1 MLAPEVHPREE
12 ERIEALL
19 KYTIL
24 DSLPEPEY
32 DNLTRIAS
40 IICGTPIAMISLVD
54 TNRQWFKSKTGMCM
68 SETDRDIS
76 FCGHAINQNG
86 EMLIVPDARKD
97 ERFHD
102 NPLTTGESQV
112 VFYAGAPIH
121 TPDGL
126 PLGTLC
132 VMDNKPGD
140 LSESQKEALQDLA
153 KQVMILME
161 FRRVIRVLFEQNNHI
176 LKLNGQLNEFAHSF
190 AHELKTPVR
199 NIQTMLDWL
208 VSDYKKSFNGPAMS
222 QLNSMQDNL
231 EYLDE
236 ITDGMLLYHNCGAMP
251 LEFEEFELS
260 VLLDQVEAEF
270 LQGPAFEFKKTA
282 CKKRVFHAEEAWG
295 IIFKQLLQNSLE
307 FNQTAQPEIKVHFS
321 ENEEEIFLRWEDNG
335 PGIPEKYREKVLELF
350 FTLDNHHGKSE
361 GIGMAIV
368 STLVQRLQG
377 KLVLLDRKANR
388 QGFCLEITLPKKE
401 PNMYSI

>member
-12 ERIEALL
+12 ERLDALL

-24 DSLPEPEY
+24 DSLPEHEY

-40 IICGTPIAMISLVD
+40 LICGTPIALISLID
-54 TNRQWFKSKTGMCM
+54 DQRQWFKSKMGLCVP
-68 SETDRDIS
+68 ETHRDIS
-76 FCGHAINQNG
+76 FCGHAIHQ
-86 EMLIVPDARKD
+86 EEIMVVRDARKD
-97 ERFHD
+97 IRFHD
-102 NPLTTGESQV
+102 NPLTKQEPNV
-112 VFYAGAPIH
+112 VFYAGAPIR

-132 VMDNKPGD
+132 VIDNKPRD
-140 LSESQKEALQDLA
+140 LSDSQKKALQDLA

-161 FRRVIRVLFEQNNHI
+161 FRRVIRVLFEQNIHI
-176 LKLNGQLNEFAHSF
+176 LKLNEQLNEFAHSF

-222 QLNSMQDNL
+222 QLNSMQENL

-236 ITDGMLLYHNCGAMP
+236 ITDGMLLYHNCGTMP

-260 VLLDQVEAEF
+260 ILLDQVEAEF
-270 LQGPAFEFKKTA
+270 LQEPAFDFKKTA
-282 CKKRVFHAEEAWG
+282 CKKKVFHAEEAWG

-307 FNQTAQPEIKVHFS
+307 FNQTTQAEIKLHFS

-350 FTLDNHHGKSE
+350 FTLENHHGKSE
-361 GIGMAIV
+361 GIGLAIV

-377 KLVLLDRKANR
+377 KLVLVDRKANR

-401 PNMYSI
+401 PPMCSI